1 MGRVKI
7 VLPTTYPLPKIAKS
21 YLRKIIKIE
30 IDFYQNNRGGEV
42 VEEQVETGSV
52 GCLMLVNGHLVMV
65 DLKK

>member
-7 VLPTTYPLPKIAKS
+7 VFPTTYPLPKIAKS

-52 GCLMLVNGHLVMV
+52 GCLMLVMVHLTGGA
-65 DLKK
+65 